1 MKKLSKTL
9 TSAGAVS
16 AVLALMPAVAMARD
30 DYSYDYSTT
39 STATSSAAAGG
50 FAVVAIIFMVLY
62 IAFIVFCLVFWIM
75 MLIDAAKRTNWKN
88 ESDKTLWIVVVALL
102 GALGG
107 AIYYFAVK
115 RPLDKA
121 AKK

>member
-1 MKKLSKTL
+1 M
-9 TSAGAVS
+9 GAV
-16 AVLALMPAVAMARD
+16 LTLMPAVAMARD
-30 DYSYDYSTT
+30 YTTDYSSDYSTT

-50 FAVVAIIFMVLY
+50 FAVMFIIFIILY

-75 MLIDAAKRTNWKN
+75 MLIDAAKRTNWKS